1 MAAPLRIGADRG
13 NGGTINPVAGH
24 ITAAPSSPK
33 ERRVNY
39 ARQPETPALL
49 SDEAIGALKRRIVTG
64 ELAPGAW
71 VSEGDLTELL
81 GMSKTPVREA
91 LAVLRRQGW
100 ITATPRSGYRIRSV
114 TVRETRDL
122 LDLQAVLEPMAAAKA
137 AIGSQ
142 RYPGEVEKLAA
153 FAVDSTGHTWAN
165 SDEILAHYRFHRRL
179 TALGNNR
186 ELDLLL
192 ADLHLKLHQAFVIAR
207 KLDTTNLPDNT
218 DHRRIVEA
226 IARHDP
232 EAARRAAAEHVTAIR
247 TWLITALIDSDAVL
261 DAGISGRSRSGFT
274 KPRAR
279 SNPTGQGLR

>member
-1 MAAPLRIGADRG
+1 M
-13 NGGTINPVAGH
+13 
-24 ITAAPSSPK
+24 
-33 ERRVNY
+33 NY
-39 ARQPETPALL
+39 ARAQETPVLL
-49 SDEAIGALKRRIVTG
+49 SDEAIGAMKQRIVTG

-100 ITATPRSGYRIRSV
+100 ITATPRSGYRIRTV

-122 LDLQAVLEPMAAAKA
+122 LDLQSVLEPMAAAKA

-142 RYPGEVEKLAA
+142 RYPAEVEKLAA
-153 FAVDSTGHTWAN
+153 SAVDSAHHTWAHAE
-165 SDEILAHYRFHRRL
+165 EILAHYRFHRRL

-192 ADLHLKLHQAFVIAR
+192 ADLHLKLHQAFVVAR
-207 KLDTTNLPDNT
+207 RLDSTNAPEGN

-226 IARHDP
+226 VARRDP

-247 TWLITALIDSDAVL
+247 TWLLTALIDSDAVL
-261 DAGISGRSRSGFT
+261 DAGISA
-274 KPRAR
+274 RAR
-279 SNPTGQGLR
+279 AAVTRTRPRTTAR

>member
-1 MAAPLRIGADRG
+1 MSHARI
-13 NGGTINPVAGH
+13 
-24 ITAAPSSPK
+24 
-33 ERRVNY
+33 
-39 ARQPETPALL
+39 QETPVLL

-114 TVRETRDL
+114 TVREARDL
-122 LDLQAVLEPMAAAKA
+122 LDLQSVLEPMAAAKA

-142 RYPGEVEKLAA
+142 RYPGELEKLAA
-153 FAVDSTGHTWAN
+153 FAVDASGHTWAN
-165 SDEILAHYRFHRRL
+165 SEEILAHYRFHRRL

-207 KLDTTNLPDNT
+207 RLDPTNVPEGT

-232 EAARRAAAEHVTAIR
+232 DGARRAAAEHVTAIR
-247 TWLITALIDSDAVL
+247 TWLLTALIDSDAVL
-261 DAGISGRSRSGFT
+261 DAGISA
-274 KPRAR
+274 RAR
-279 SNPTGQGLR
+279 AAVSRTRPRTTTPRERTR

>member
-1 MAAPLRIGADRG
+1 M
-13 NGGTINPVAGH
+13 
-24 ITAAPSSPK
+24 S
-33 ERRVNY
+33 E
-39 ARQPETPALL
+39 ARAQETPALL

-122 LDLQAVLEPMAAAKA
+122 LDLQSVLEPMAAAKA

-142 RYPGEVEKLAA
+142 RYPGELEKLAA
-153 FAVDSTGHTWAN
+153 FAVESSGHTWEHAE
-165 SDEILAHYRFHRRL
+165 EILAHYRFHRRL

-192 ADLHLKLHQAFVIAR
+192 ADLHFKLHQAFVVAR
-207 KLDTTNLPDNT
+207 RLDATHMPENN

-232 EAARRAAAEHVTAIR
+232 EAAKRAAHEHVNAIR
-247 TWLITALIDSDAVL
+247 NWLLTALIDSDAVL
-261 DAGISGRSRSGFT
+261 DAGISAKARGSVART
-274 KPRAR
+274 RAR
-279 SNPTGQGLR
+279 NGA